1 MNNGNHT
8 LNLFERFDS
17 PIRDPLWNHIYLDRP
32 FLDIT
37 RTQPFINLTRIRQL
51 GPSFWVYPGAVHT
64 RASHSFG
71 VFEIGKRILT
81 HLLKDPY
88 CPEISET
95 GALSFLAACL
105 LHDTG
110 HFPFTHSLKE
120 LPLKDHE
127 TISGEMVR
135 EEPLASKLKAAGADP
150 EFCAAIIDTRI
161 PTENREIG
169 FYRNILSGTLDP
181 DKLDYLNRDAYFCG
195 VPYGIQDID
204 RVIDRMTA
212 DGKNGIGLYEDGI
225 LSVENILFSKYSM
238 YKSVYWH
245 KTVRNATALI
255 KKGVTTA
262 LSNGMLT
269 PESLYR
275 QTDASFFAA
284 VTDSRFPLHR
294 FFSDAFDGRFYRCV
308 AEKPFSEL
316 PYPELI
322 DLNLRS
328 RFERET
334 AAALGFPETE
344 TELPLILDIP
354 EPIRFETEI
363 TLFDS
368 RHRVCDRNPSIFDA
382 DSSRRFSDC
391 LRRVRL
397 FVHPDYSDRLGSEE
411 WQKILS

>member
-1 MNNGNHT
+1 MTNGHPAQT
-8 LNLFERFDS
+8 LFQRFDS
-17 PIRDPLWNHIYLDRP
+17 PIRDPLWNHIYLDAA
-32 FLDIT
+32 FLEIT
-37 RTQPFINLTRIRQL
+37 RTRPFINLTRIRQL

-71 VFEIGKRILT
+71 VFEIGKRILI

-212 DGKNGIGLYEDGI
+212 DGQNGIGLYEDGI

-255 KKGVTTA
+255 KKGLITA
-262 LSNGMLT
+262 LNGGMLT

-294 FFSDAFDGRFYRCV
+294 FFTDIFDGRFYRCV
-308 AEKPFSEL
+308 AEKRFSEL
-316 PYPELI
+316 PHPELTS
-322 DLNLRS
+322 LELRN

-334 AAALGFPETE
+334 AAALGFPETD
-344 TELPLILDIP
+344 TQLPLVLDIP

-363 TLFDS
+363 TLFD
-368 RHRVCDRNPSIFDA
+368 RNHRIRNGNPSIFDA
-382 DSSRRFSDC
+382 GSSSRFSDC
-391 LRRVRL
+391 LRQVRL